1 MFALSLLRSGHSLT
15 HILTT
20 APDTCDQVDHKGD
33 VFFSVFVKEF
43 RFFYL
48 REEEKLMYSNQLFY
62 K

>member
-1 MFALSLLRSGHSLT
+1 MFAVSLLRSGHSLT
-15 HILTT
+15 HILTN

-48 REEEKLMYSNQLFY
+48 REEEKLM
-62 K
+62 